1 MIYIFP
7 NIKNIITLHNEYRK
21 KVWYRYLPILKENSF
36 LNKRANEHA
45 EEMSLNKKLINDSSK
60 IDIYSINNAI
70 NVAYDYKN
78 EYEVMEYWIT
88 YKITKDNICSKS
100 YNYIGCG
107 YSFDKEAKIYW
118 CVILANIC

>member
-7 NIKNIITLHNEYRK
+7 NIKKIITLHNEYRK

-88 YKITKDNICSKS
+88 YKITKDNIYSKS
-100 YNYIGCG
+100 YNHIGCG
-107 YSFDKEAKIYW
+107 YSFDKEAKLYW
-118 CVILANIC
+118 CVILADIR